1 MSPRAVRR
9 GAYARIRSSCLPASA
24 CFESIAAKAEVND
37 EITKALSSRP
47 MHMRMVVTTASGVVT
62 GMMSKGVIAKATAR
76 ERERW
81 GGGGGTRMRVRV
93 SATPR
98 TDACIQPWRSCGV
111 KAMEGY
117 GRLWKA
123 NAYCR
128 RPSRRHT
135 ST

>member
-76 ERERW
+76 EREV
-81 GGGGGTRMRVRV
+81 GGGYTHARARV
-93 SATPR
+93 SDATHR
-98 TDACIQPWRSCGV
+98 RMHTAMAVLWR
-111 KAMEGY
+111 EGY

-123 NAYCR
+123 MEG
-128 RPSRRHT
+128 
-135 ST
+135 